1 MVQDFLNSHGSRIL
15 MKVGVCLQGVSNR
28 AAKKVLR
35 KYYRSLLNVM
45 EEENYYTVVA
55 VVPDFF
61 ISQCMLLE
69 TQGTLP
75 TLVSIIRVF
84 ARLPFSQNV

>member
-1 MVQDFLNSHGSRIL
+1 MVQDFLNCHGSGIL

-35 KYYRSLLNVM
+35 KYYRPLLNVM
-45 EEENYYTVVA
+45 EEENYAVVA
-55 VVPDFF
+55 AVPDFF

-75 TLVSIIRVF
+75 TLVR
-84 ARLPFSQNV
+84 